1 MSLISLKG
9 NLKML
14 FPKQDALKMGFRTH
28 EQALE
33 WACRKHAFGGCFEE
47 EVVLDNKGDRIYVAY
62 WLPKNHPQL
71 QNFAW

>member
-1 MSLISLKG
+1 MI
-9 NLKML
+9 
-14 FPKQDALKMGFRTH
+14 FPKKDALKMGFKTY

-47 EVVLDNKGDRIYVAY
+47 EVVLDNKGERLYVAY

-71 QNFAW
+71 DNFAW

>member
-1 MSLISLKG
+1 
-9 NLKML
+9 ML
-14 FPKQDALKMGFRTH
+14 FPKQDALKMGFKTY

-62 WLPKNHPQL
+62 WLPKKSSTSTEFCLVNL
-71 QNFAW
+71 IY